1 VIFLAYAWHISDD
14 LTGETE
20 ARIKMEHRIE
30 AHNRLRQTGFTER
43 EIDQLERLRQW
54 YATNIDGLDDLATY
68 RGLQFVRWLVTT
80 GRLTEQRAEDEVDRK
95 W

>member
-1 VIFLAYAWHISDD
+1 
-14 LTGETE
+14 
-20 ARIKMEHRIE
+20 MEHRIE